1 MKKRSRRM
9 VAMLASATALFTGG
23 WFVASNAEISL
34 QLVSENFFLEMSSNY
49 LARASLVLPRGGSRR
64 PQVVITAAREGGL
77 VNKA

>member
-9 VAMLASATALFTGG
+9 VDMLASATALFTGG
-23 WFVASNAEISL
+23 WFVASNAEINLLSF
-34 QLVSENFFLEMSSNY
+34 SEKNVGNLSNH